1 MNKEQICEGFIRKNL
16 SVYEVTPILEKMSVN
31 ELNDLTLYVCSY
43 YGGSFANE
51 FLLVF
56 REQLVLGRDFL
67 RITKEMISNSDHPL
81 LHQTLFEF
89 FFFHVGVQ
97 DPQFYYNFN
106 INVLHL
112 KPYEKIV
119 PNNAERIGFASKFNQ
134 MFYKRIG
141 ITRNDLIQ
149 LKNELLSY
157 SSEK

>member
-81 LHQTLFEF
+81 LLKHYLSFSFSMLGFRTHSFTIISIST
-89 FFFHVGVQ
+89 
-97 DPQFYYNFN
+97 FY
-106 INVLHL
+106 I
-112 KPYEKIV
+112 
-119 PNNAERIGFASKFNQ
+119 
-134 MFYKRIG
+134 
-141 ITRNDLIQ
+141 
-149 LKNELLSY
+149 
-157 SSEK
+157 